1 MKLKPLMK
9 NKKGQSMFD
18 IIVFIVIITFTV
30 IAFVV
35 VQYVFHLITLKM
47 ENVASTIP
55 TNNLVNMTNVN
66 NMTFIPLDNALGTL
80 NNIAIAI
87 AIGMLLNILVSNF
100 LIKAHPSF
108 FFLYVG
114 IVILGVIIS
123 MLVSNAYENLL
134 NTSILGTTMQT
145 SMSSGTFLMLHLP
158 VWVTIFGFL
167 GAVFLF
173 MGITRDEGAGGGF
186 YG

>member
-1 MKLKPLMK
+1 MKLQPLLK

-18 IIVFIVIITFTV
+18 IIVFVVIITFT
-30 IAFVV
+30 ILAFVII
-35 VQYVFHLITLKM
+35 QYVFHIITLKM
-47 ENVASTIP
+47 QDTANTIP
-55 TNNLVNMTNVN
+55 TGLVNMSKVVEQ
-66 NMTFIPLDNALGTL
+66 TFTPLDNALGNL

-100 LIKAHPSF
+100 LIKVHPAF
-108 FFLYVG
+108 FMLYIG

-145 SMSSGTFLMLHLP
+145 QMSAGTYLMLNLP
-158 VWVTIFGFL
+158 IWVTIVGFL
-167 GAVFLF
+167 GAVLLF
-173 MGITRDEGAGGGF
+173 MGINRDVGAGGGF
-186 YG
+186 YA